1 MVERPASVVKELLE
15 NAVDAGAARIEVAT
29 AGGGMTLIR
38 VTDDGVGIG
47 RDDLRLAVERH
58 CTSKLS
64 GGLNAIE
71 TMGFR
76 GEALASIAAVARVSV
91 ASRTRENDS
100 GWRITVEGGRATPV
114 APAVV
119 NPGTQ
124 VEVKDLFFA
133 TPARLKFMKS
143 ERAEATAISEIVR
156 QAALAHPNIRFAI
169 TGSDRSMLSL
179 ASAGP
184 DGLLSRV
191 EQIFGRDFRENAIA
205 IDAERD
211 GVGLSGYV
219 SLPTFNRGN
228 AARQYFFVN
237 GRPVRDKQLFGALRA
252 AYADFLARDRHA
264 VAVLFL
270 RLPPALVD
278 VNVHPAKAEVRFRD
292 AGLVRGL
299 VIGGIREALAVEGHR
314 SSTTGAIS
322 MQAAFSRQQTPSDYP
337 STAPVGFSE
346 AEQTPFRDIGGS
358 ADIRPDSLNSA
369 TPEKIEAL
377 PLGVARAQVH
387 ENYIISQTSDGM
399 IVVDQHAAHE
409 RLVYERLKQAIGERR
424 VETQLLL
431 VPEVVELSEDDVGR
445 LIARLPELTALGLV
459 IERFGH
465 GAVAVREVPVLL
477 SDANVTGLVND
488 IVDELSDLE
497 ATTALSARIE
507 KVAGTIACHGSV
519 RSGRRLRPEEMDAL
533 LRQME
538 ATPHSGQCIHGR
550 PTYIELKLADLERL
564 FGRK

>member
-15 NAVDAGAARIEVAT
+15 NAVDAGAERIEVAT
-29 AGGGMTLIR
+29 AGGGMALIR
-38 VTDDGVGIG
+38 VTDDGGGIG

-58 CTSKLS
+58 CTSKLA

-71 TMGFR
+71 TLGFR
-76 GEALASIAAVARVSV
+76 GEALASISAVARVSV
-91 ASRTRENDS
+91 ASRLRQSDN
-100 GWRITVEGGRATPV
+100 GWRIGVEGGRATAI
-114 APAVV
+114 APAAV
-119 NPGTQ
+119 NVGTQ
-124 VEVKDLFFA
+124 VDVKDLFFA

-156 QAALAHPNIRFAI
+156 QAAMAHPSIRFAI
-169 TGSDRSMLSL
+169 SGSDRSMLNIP
-179 ASAGP
+179 SAGP
-184 DGLLSRV
+184 DGLLTRV
-191 EQIFGRDFRENAIA
+191 EQIFGRDFRENALA

-211 GVGLSGYV
+211 GVRLSGYA

-228 AARQYFFVN
+228 TARQYFFVN

-264 VAVLFL
+264 VAALFL
-270 RLPPALVD
+270 QVPPALVD

-314 SSTTGAIS
+314 SSSTGAIS
-322 MQAAFSRQQTPSDYP
+322 MQAAFSQRQPPPESRW
-337 STAPVGFSE
+337 TAPLGFND
-346 AEQTPFRDIGGS
+346 AEQSPLGDIGVS
-358 ADIRPDSLNSA
+358 ADIRPDSLSNA
-369 TPEKIEAL
+369 TPETVKAL

-387 ENYIISQTSDGM
+387 ENYIITQTGDGM

-409 RLVYERLKQAIGERR
+409 RLVYERLKQAMAAKS
-424 VETQLLL
+424 VESQLLL
-431 VPEVVELSEDDVGR
+431 VPDVVELSEDDVGR
-445 LIARLPELTALGLV
+445 LLARLPELNALGLV
-459 IERFGH
+459 VERFGH
-465 GAVAVREVPVLL
+465 SAVAVRAVPALL
-477 SDANVTGLVND
+477 VEADIKGLVND
-488 IVDELSDLE
+488 IVDELADLE
-497 ATTALSARIE
+497 ATTALSVRID
-507 KVAGTIACHGSV
+507 KIAGTIACHGSV

-550 PTYIELKLADLERL
+550 PTYIELKLSDLERL